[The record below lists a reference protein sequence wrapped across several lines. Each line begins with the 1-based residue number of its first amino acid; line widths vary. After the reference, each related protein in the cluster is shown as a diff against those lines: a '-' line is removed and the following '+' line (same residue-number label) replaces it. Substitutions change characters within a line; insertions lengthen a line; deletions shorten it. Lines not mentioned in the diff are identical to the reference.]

1 MRVTLD
7 QIREAATRI
16 AGQVVR
22 TPCELSRTLSELT
35 GAHVVLK
42 GSGTIIQQDG
52 LARVCAFGNPAM
64 ATAGMGDVLTG
75 MMASL
80 AAQQIVQAG
89 DLNRAVVAAVCLHAL
104 AGDLA
109 ADGDD
114 RGLLATD
121 VIEHIRVAARRRPE

>member
-1 MRVTLD
+1 LN
-7 QIREAATRI
+7 
-16 AGQVVR
+16 R
-22 TPCELSRTLSELT
+22 TKGEIQYDRFESARLLKKQCS
-35 GAHVVLK
+35 AHVVLK
-42 GSGTIIQQDG
+42 GSGTIIQHDG

-109 ADGDD
+109 AEGDD